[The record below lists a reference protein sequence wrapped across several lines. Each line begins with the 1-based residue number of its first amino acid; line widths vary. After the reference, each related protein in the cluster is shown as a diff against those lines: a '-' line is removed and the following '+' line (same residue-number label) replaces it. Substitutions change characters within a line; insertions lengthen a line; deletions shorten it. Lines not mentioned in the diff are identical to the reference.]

1 MIKNINKKYFNVKFK
16 RTWINLTEQRLI
28 PGESISDLLCPLVS
42 FFINVTSPFK
52 SSHTVGF
59 TNVILFC
66 LKQVKVQRKANNA
79 SLFFLFMIYV
89 SKFIVL
95 ILNVYCIKSIFIA
108 QLAFANHRSIFSQAC
123 RFIWRTYYLQYVSS
137 NLASS

>member
-1 MIKNINKKYFNVKFK
+1 MIKNINKKYLNVEFK

-66 LKQVKVQRKANNA
+66 LKQVKIQRKEANNA
-79 SLFFLFMIYV
+79 SLFF
-89 SKFIVL
+89 
-95 ILNVYCIKSIFIA
+95 
-108 QLAFANHRSIFSQAC
+108 
-123 RFIWRTYYLQYVSS
+123 YLRGAS
-137 NLASS
+137 NLYVFILIIYCRTHFFPCAICFLSINTQWHLRHTSLFLLISCDEI